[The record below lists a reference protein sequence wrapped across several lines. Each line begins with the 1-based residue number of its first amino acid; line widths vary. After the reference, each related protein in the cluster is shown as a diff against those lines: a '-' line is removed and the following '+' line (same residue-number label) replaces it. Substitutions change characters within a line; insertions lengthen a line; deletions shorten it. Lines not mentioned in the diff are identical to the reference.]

1 MAEFQLEVE
10 YVDPN
15 SIKAYERNAKLHPQ
29 YQIEQIKESIRRFGF
44 RDPVALWHNE
54 IVEGHGRQQ
63 AAIQMGLTAIPV
75 VRLDDMSD
83 EDRRAYMLVHNQT
96 TMNSGWDE
104 ELLDIELGDID
115 DIDMSVFGFDTD
127 EDDENEIEQ
136 EVEVEK
142 KVEGDIKF
150 TEYVDEVSQYVVL
163 KFRTQSDW
171 NFINNVLGLQ
181 TVKGF
186 STRRDGKENGMIAHG
201 IGRVVDG
208 MTAVKKII
216 ANHEDME
223 IDA

>member
-1 MAEFQLEVE
+1 
-10 YVDPN
+10 
-15 SIKAYERNAKLHPQ
+15 
-29 YQIEQIKESIRRFGF
+29 
-44 RDPVALWHNE
+44 
-54 IVEGHGRQQ
+54 
-63 AAIQMGLTAIPV
+63 MGLTAIPV

-115 DIDMSVFGFDTD
+115 DIDMSVFGFDAD

-171 NFINNVLGLQ
+171 NFINNVLQLQ

-201 IGRVVDG
+201 LGRVVDG